1 MQLSISAPQAWLK
14 YKDANWTPPE
24 LWDHGIAG
32 AFLDYNLY
40 ASHYAPHQGD
50 NSQNISS
57 YGQAGV
63 NLGAG
68 ACVLITSTINHLTM
82 AKAGRTTLD
91 FPRIYLFRPIPAINA
106 KLTIGQYD
114 TESSIFDSFH
124 FSGVSL
130 KSDENMLP
138 PDLRGYAPQI
148 TGVAQTNAKVTVSQ
162 NNRIIYQEN
171 VPLAHLLLLIY
182 SIHYR
187 GNWTSRLKKRTGKSR
202 NGKLHLIVFL
212 I

>member
-24 LWDHGIAG
+24 LWNHGIAG

-68 ACVLITSTINHLTM
+68 ACVLITSTISHLTM
-82 AKAGRTTLD
+82 AKAVRPTR
-91 FPRIYLFRPIPAINA
+91 FSAYLFVSPNPSNECKTNYR
-106 KLTIGQYD
+106 
-114 TESSIFDSFH
+114 SI
-124 FSGVSL
+124 
-130 KSDENMLP
+130 
-138 PDLRGYAPQI
+138 RY
-148 TGVAQTNAKVTVSQ
+148 
-162 NNRIIYQEN
+162 
-171 VPLAHLLLLIY
+171 
-182 SIHYR
+182 
-187 GNWTSRLKKRTGKSR
+187 
-202 NGKLHLIVFL
+202 
-212 I
+212 

>member
-82 AKAGRTTLD
+82 AKPRTTR
-91 FPRIYLFRPIPAINA
+91 FSAYLF
-106 KLTIGQYD
+106 
-114 TESSIFDSFH
+114 
-124 FSGVSL
+124 VSPNP
-130 KSDENMLP
+130 SN
-138 PDLRGYAPQI
+138 
-148 TGVAQTNAKVTVSQ
+148 
-162 NNRIIYQEN
+162 
-171 VPLAHLLLLIY
+171 
-182 SIHYR
+182 
-187 GNWTSRLKKRTGKSR
+187 
-202 NGKLHLIVFL
+202 
-212 I
+212 